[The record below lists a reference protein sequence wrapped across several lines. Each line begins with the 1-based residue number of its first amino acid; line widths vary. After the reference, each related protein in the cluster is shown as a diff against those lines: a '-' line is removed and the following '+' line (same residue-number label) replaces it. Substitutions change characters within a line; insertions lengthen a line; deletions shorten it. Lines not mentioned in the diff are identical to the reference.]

1 MDMNW
6 LTTASVVYALMVA
19 AGGFMGYRAGST
31 MSLVMSGTIALLV
44 LGAAA
49 LSVSNPRMG
58 FGTVGALALVMIGI
72 MLSRG
77 ISTGT
82 FGMPVIGGITLSVIM
97 LLLLVFGHFMAPKA
111 DSTPATPPTQEN

>member
-1 MDMNW
+1 MNW
-6 LTTASVVYALMVA
+6 LTTASVVYAIMVA

-49 LSVSNPRMG
+49 WSVSNPRMG
-58 FGTVGALALVMIGI
+58 FGAIGALALVMIGI

-82 FGMPVIGGITLSVIM
+82 FGMPVIGGITLSAIM